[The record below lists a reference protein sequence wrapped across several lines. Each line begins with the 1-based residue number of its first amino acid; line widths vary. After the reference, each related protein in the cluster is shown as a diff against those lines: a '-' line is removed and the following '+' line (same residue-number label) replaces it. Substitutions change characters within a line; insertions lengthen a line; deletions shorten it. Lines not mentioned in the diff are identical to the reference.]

1 MSDLL
6 AIIGGTGLTSLD
18 TLTLTRREMV
28 STPYG
33 VPSGPVIHGEL
44 AGHPVIFLPRHGH
57 RHTIPPHKVNYRA
70 NIWALKQLGV
80 GRVIAVAAVGG
91 ITPAMTPERLVF
103 PDQIID
109 YTYSRKHT
117 FFEDDLSE
125 VVHVD
130 FSYPYADSI
139 RQVLI
144 QEARGLQLEAVEQGA
159 YGATQ
164 GPRLETAA
172 EIARMERDGCD
183 LVGMTGM
190 PETVLARELAI
201 DYATCAVV
209 VNWAAGKTE
218 GLITMDEIR
227 QHLGV
232 GMDRVKRLLGA
243 VIPVL

>member
-1 MSDLL
+1 MSELL
-6 AIIGGTGLTSLD
+6 AIIGGTGLTTLD
-18 TLTLTRREMV
+18 TLTLLRREMV
-28 STPYG
+28 STPFG
-33 VPSGPVIHGEL
+33 EPSGPVIHGEL
-44 AGHPVIFLPRHGH
+44 SGHPVIFLPRHGH
-57 RHTIPPHKVNYRA
+57 RHTIPPHRINYRA

-91 ITPAMTPERLVF
+91 ITPAMTPGRLAF
-103 PDQIID
+103 PDQVID
-109 YTYSRKHT
+109 YTYSRQHT
-117 FFEDDLSE
+117 FFEEELRE

-130 FSYPYADSI
+130 FTYPYSAGI

-144 QEARGLQLEAVEQGA
+144 EQARGLDLDAVESGV

-190 PETVLARELAI
+190 PEAVLARELEI

-218 GLITMDEIR
+218 GLITMEEIR
-227 QHLGV
+227 GHLG
-232 GMDRVKRLLGA
+232 GAMEKVKRLLGA
-243 VIPVL
+243 AIPQL